1 MTPQPNHYAIYT
13 GGFKPVVVQ
22 IRGIAGD
29 IATIQEGDHH
39 QLRAQLCDI
48 VAYGPLQAPMEA
60 AVAKMMKVRAQG
72 DRMRAKA
79 RNWVK
84 DENERIAR
92 EAMEMSDVR

>member
-13 GGFKPVVVQ
+13 GGFKPVVV
-22 IRGIAGD
+22 RVLGVAGD
-29 IATIQEGDHH
+29 IATIQEGNHH

-48 VAYGPLQAPMEA
+48 AAWGNVQAPLDA
-60 AVAKMMKVRAQG
+60 AVGKMTRATAKG

-84 DENERIAR
+84 DEHARIVR
-92 EAMEMSDVR
+92 EAMEMTDVR

>member
-48 VAYGPLQAPMEA
+48 VAWGLDKERLEA
-60 AVAKMMKVRAQG
+60 AVRLMMRVRAQG

-84 DENERIAR
+84 DENERIVR
-92 EAMEMSDVR
+92 EVMNHE

>member
-48 VAYGPLQAPMEA
+48 VAWGPNKERLEA
-60 AVAKMMKVRAQG
+60 AVRLMMRVRAQG

-84 DENERIAR
+84 DENERIVR
-92 EAMEMSDVR
+92 EVMNHE

>member
-48 VAYGPLQAPMEA
+48 VAWGPDKERLEA
-60 AVAKMMKVRAQG
+60 AVRLMMRVRAQG

-84 DENERIAR
+84 DENERIVR
-92 EAMEMSDVR
+92 EVMNHE

>member
-29 IATIQEGDHH
+29 IATIQEGEHH

-48 VAYGPLQAPMEA
+48 VAYGPDRERLDA
-60 AVAKMMKVRAQG
+60 AVRLMMKVRAQG

-84 DENERIAR
+84 DENERIVR
-92 EAMEMSDVR
+92 EAMEMMS

>member
-22 IRGIAGD
+22 IKGIAGD

-48 VAYGPLQAPMEA
+48 VAWSDVQAPLEA
-60 AVAKMMKVRAQG
+60 AVGKMTRATAKG

>member
-22 IRGIAGD
+22 IKGIAGD

-48 VAYGPLQAPMEA
+48 VAWGPDRERLES
-60 AVAKMMKVRAQG
+60 AVRLMMKVRAQG

-84 DENERIAR
+84 DENERIVR
-92 EAMEMSDVR
+92 EVMNHE